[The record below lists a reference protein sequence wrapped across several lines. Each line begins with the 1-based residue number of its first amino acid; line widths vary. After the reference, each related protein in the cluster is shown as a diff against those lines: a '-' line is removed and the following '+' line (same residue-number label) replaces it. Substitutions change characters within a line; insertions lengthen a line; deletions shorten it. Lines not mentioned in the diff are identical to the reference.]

1 MQAVGMQLQARK
13 ISQLQQPRWS
23 CGGNVVLSPTGSC
36 CRELTGTQVALSLA
50 LEVMTNSRAQGGED
64 ACLPLWSCPGNVAQ
78 PQFSAVGA
86 WCRCSTAVSNQKTL
100 RDSLFLPLP
109 DLILSQSKYASLS
122 GGRYPLLLWAK
133 QEKEKNKQPQLPL
146 SLGSCLRRVGKSTVC
161 ATSSSPA
168 AGQQQAATP
177 PAPAVPHQVRQTCA
191 SSPFYREN
199 IDLASRLSAVQRRR
213 IIELLRLE
221 KITSHQPTTTV
232 ATKPHHETPRDILEV
247 STDSRPPRRQKV
259 RR

>member
-1 MQAVGMQLQARK
+1 MMQAVGMQLQARK

-50 LEVMTNSRAQGGED
+50 LEVMTNPRAQGGED

-122 GGRYPLLLWAK
+122 GGEISSVAVGQTRKGEK
-133 QEKEKNKQPQLPL
+133 Q
-146 SLGSCLRRVGKSTVC
+146 T
-161 ATSSSPA
+161 A
-168 AGQQQAATP
+168 
-177 PAPAVPHQVRQTCA
+177 PAPAISGKLSEKGWEEHCLCHVLQPCSWAAA
-191 SSPFYREN
+191 SCNTASTSSASPGQANVCIF
-199 IDLASRLSAVQRRR
+199 
-213 IIELLRLE
+213 
-221 KITSHQPTTTV
+221 P
-232 ATKPHHETPRDILEV
+232 IL
-247 STDSRPPRRQKV
+247 
-259 RR
+259 